1 VLSEEE
7 AMRRGRACWIHEV
20 DAEGTSKEF
29 MTLMYGLSE
38 AEIDQ
43 ALGAP

>member
-1 VLSEEE
+1 
-7 AMRRGRACWIHEV
+7 MRRGRASWIREM
-20 DAEGTSKEF
+20 DAEGTSKKF
-29 MTLMYGLSE
+29 MTLMYGLSQ